1 MSTTKGWLLS
11 SAILAWVIAALLSAA
26 SAFGAAVVQDSKG
39 DVRAGTTPA
48 QSKPVGPNQRVL
60 SGTSVITAPGSRV
73 TLRFDDGQVV
83 ALHENTEFRIVEF
96 YYRPQEPTADR
107 AIFSLLRGALRVVTG
122 ALGKRNRDAFAL
134 HVAQATI
141 GIRGTDFMV
150 AIVNPAYLSVLK
162 GTVAATNV
170 AGTVA
175 FEAETFGSI
184 ATSSTLAVSIPASVL
199 PSAAA
204 SAFRSLGA
212 LPITPVDLSAD
223 VVPANASAGE
233 IKLPGTAAPQAH
245 DAASFGLETAN
256 RARELKGDLGREF
269 GKEVSVAARERARDR
284 VPPNPK
290 RQ

>member
-1 MSTTKGWLLS
+1 
-11 SAILAWVIAALLSAA
+11 
-26 SAFGAAVVQDSKG
+26 
-39 DVRAGTTPA
+39 
-48 QSKPVGPNQRVL
+48 VL

-83 ALHENTEFRIVEF
+83 ALHENTEFRIVES

-107 AIFSLLRGALRVVTG
+107 AVFSLLRGALRVVTG

-134 HVAQATI
+134 HVPQATI

-150 AIVNPAYLSVLK
+150 AMVDSAYLSVLK

-170 AGTVA
+170 AGTEA

-184 ATSSTLAVSIPASVL
+184 ATASTLALSIPASVL

-204 SAFRSLGA
+204 SAFDSLGA
-212 LPITPVDLSAD
+212 RPITPADLSAD
-223 VVPANASAGE
+223 ASE
-233 IKLPGTAAPQAH
+233 IRLPETAAPRAQ
-245 DAASFGLETAN
+245 DAASFGLDNAI

-269 GKEVSVAARERARDR
+269 GKEISESARERARER
-284 VPPNPK
+284 VREDVRERVREDVRERVREDVRERVLPNRGP
-290 RQ
+290 R